1 VEKVGPFRVSFPLRI
16 EVVESREMAYIKAV
30 AAGSDNAVGSRMK
43 VELEVGLKGDGD
55 RTVLSLA
62 ASVDVLGK
70 LATLGHSIIK
80 RKADQVMEEFA
91 QTLKQKLE
99 GAA

>member
-1 VEKVGPFRVSFPLRI
+1 MTFPLRI
-16 EVVESREMAYIKAV
+16 DVVESRDLAYIKAL

-43 VELEVGLKGDGD
+43 VELEVALKENAG
-55 RTVLSLA
+55 RTIISLV
-62 ASVDVLGK
+62 ASVDILGK
-70 LATLGHSIIK
+70 LATLGHGIIK

-91 QTLKQKLE
+91 QALKQKLE

>member
-1 VEKVGPFRVSFPLRI
+1 MSFPLRI
-16 EVVESREMAYIKAV
+16 DVVESRDLAYIKAV

-55 RTVLSLA
+55 RTVLSIA

-91 QTLKQKLE
+91 QTLKHKLE